1 MNVRFSRLSVLK
13 LERLLEYLEVEWSEN
28 SKNKFLKH
36 LETKVELI
44 KSNPQVF
51 PASSLEPELRKCV
64 VTKQT
69 TILYEIQHETVFI
82 LNVIDTRQDPEKIKA
97 EIEKYF
103 G

>member
-1 MNVRFSRLSVLK
+1 MKVRFSRLSVFK
-13 LERLLEYLEVEWSEN
+13 LEKLLEYLEVEWSEN
-28 SKNKFLKH
+28 SKNTFLNH
-36 LETKVELI
+36 LKSKIELI
-44 KSNPQVF
+44 KSNPQVYQ
-51 PASSLEPELRKCV
+51 ASSLEPELRKCV

-69 TILYEIQHETVFI
+69 TILYEIQHDTIFI